1 MRDPDD
7 ELEAELRRLAA
18 HRDPVPARLRQVAVD
33 AFSWRDI
40 DAEIAELVYDS
51 LLDADAA
58 SLVRGPA
65 DQRMVTF
72 AVGGMTIDLEVTSA
86 GPERAVIGQI
96 VPPQRATVD
105 IRHPQDTV
113 TVEADDLGR
122 FRSGPLPPGPAS
134 LRLRPPPGAAGP
146 AVIITDWI
154 AL

>member
-7 ELEAELRRLAA
+7 ELEAELRQLAA
-18 HRDPVPARLRQVAVD
+18 GREPVPAELRQAAVD

-65 DQRMVTF
+65 DQRLVSF
-72 AVGGMTIDLEVTSA
+72 AVGGLTIDLEVTST
-86 GPERAVIGQI
+86 GHGRTVLGQI
-96 VPPQRATVD
+96 APPQRATVD

-134 LRLRPPPGAAGP
+134 LRLRPLPAACGP
-146 AVIITDWI
+146 AVITDWI

>member
-7 ELEAELRRLAA
+7 ELETELRQLAA
-18 HRDPVPARLRQVAVD
+18 NREPVPAPLRQAAVD

-65 DQRMVTF
+65 DQRMVSF
-72 AVGGMTIDLEVTSA
+72 AVGGMTIDLEVTSS
-86 GPERAVIGQI
+86 GPGRTVMGQI
-96 VPPQRATVD
+96 VPPQPAMVD
-105 IRHPQDTV
+105 IRYRRDTV

-134 LRLRPPPGAAGP
+134 LRLRPPSGAAGP
-146 AVIITDWI
+146 AIITDWV

>member
-7 ELEAELRRLAA
+7 ELEAELRKLAA
-18 HRDPVPARLRQVAVD
+18 GREPVPAELHRAAVD

-40 DAEIAELVYDS
+40 DAEIAELIYDS
-51 LLDADAA
+51 LLDTDAA

-65 DQRMVTF
+65 DQRLVSF
-72 AVGGMTIDLEVTSA
+72 AIGGLTIDLEVTSA
-86 GPERAVIGQI
+86 GPGRTVIGQI
-96 VPPQRATVD
+96 APPQRATVD

-134 LRLRPPPGAAGP
+134 LRLRPPPETAGP
-146 AVIITDWI
+146 AVVTDWI

>member
-1 MRDPDD
+1 MRDSDD

-18 HRDPVPARLRQVAVD
+18 RREPVPAQLHQAAVD

-51 LLDADAA
+51 LLDAA

-65 DQRMVTF
+65 DQRMVSF

-86 GPERAVIGQI
+86 GPGRTVMGQI
-96 VPPQRATVD
+96 VPPQPATVD

-134 LRLRPPPGAAGP
+134 LRLRPPAGAAGP
-146 AVIITDWI
+146 AIVTDWV